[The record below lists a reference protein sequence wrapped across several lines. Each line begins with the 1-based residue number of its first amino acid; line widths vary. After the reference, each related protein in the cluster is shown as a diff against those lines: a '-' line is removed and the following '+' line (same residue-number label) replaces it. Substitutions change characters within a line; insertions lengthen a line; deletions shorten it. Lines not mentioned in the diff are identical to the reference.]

1 MSATWA
7 SKQKGMHQ
15 PIMFQQLE
23 FNSIPRKNPEVREA
37 AEKALITLRTM
48 RGLMRCFGINEFY
61 ILESYVS
68 EVMRGSGSNTP
79 KIAKF
84 RSAEVSAAYILAC
97 ERVDANPKLVQLKN
111 LFSLIFC

>member
-1 MSATWA
+1 MSVALA
-7 SKQKGMHQ
+7 SH
-15 PIMFQQLE
+15 FLLVE
-23 FNSIPRKNPEVREA
+23 SRKNPEVREA

-48 RGLMRCFGINEFY
+48 RGINSY
-61 ILESYVS
+61 LIGVMLTLLESYVS

-97 ERVDANPKLVQLKN
+97 EKVDANPKLVTRN
-111 LFSLIFC
+111 ITF